1 YGHLSTRR
9 NHIQRLGPRLNCS
22 RDVSSDRHR
31 RCTQRA
37 QPETLHSS
45 NISGFFSD
53 IKPSS
58 IDAFASPD
66 AANISSVFPPATC
79 NDILQFLKDLTEENA
94 ALPHGGPQDR
104 VLGKLD
110 LVLFDITGT
119 LHGYYSDNTQHHDL
133 AGGTWIFRLL

>member
-1 YGHLSTRR
+1 MDTCPTRR

-22 RDVSSDRHR
+22 RDHLQRLPRRINHCRR

-45 NISGFFSD
+45 NISGFFSELCLL
-53 IKPSS
+53 KP
-58 IDAFASPD
+58 P
-66 AANISSVFPPATC
+66 SVFPRATC

-94 ALPHGGPQDR
+94 ALPHGGPQDC

-110 LVLFDITGT
+110 LVLFGITGT
-119 LHGYYSDNTQHHDL
+119 LHGYYSDNTQ
-133 AGGTWIFRLL
+133 